1 MSAVR
6 VARTLTALVVA
17 FVGLHSNAG
26 AQGTI
31 DRTKPPVL
39 GPPPTVSLPP
49 IVTRQLPNG
58 LKLLIVEQHELP
70 LADFVLL
77 VGSGAT
83 ADPAGKM
90 GVANLTAAML
100 REGTTT
106 RKSLDIADQ
115 AAFLGISL
123 SPISSWES
131 STLSLHTPTAQL
143 DSALALFADVALHPS
158 FPANEFERLRKNRL
172 TELLQIRDQ
181 GPAIANLVFPAI
193 VYGNAHPYGLASIGT
208 EASVKSLT
216 TTDLQSYYQTNFK
229 PNNATLII
237 VGDVNP
243 ARIEQ
248 KVNELLGGW
257 QRGNVP
263 QLTYGEPPKPA
274 TTTIYLVDKPG
285 AAQSSFRIGG
295 VGVPRSTKDYFALT
309 VMNTILGGSF
319 SSRLNQNLRET
330 RGYTYGAGS
339 RFDMRRAAGPFTASA
354 EIVAAKTDSA
364 LLEFMKELNGIR
376 QSIPADE
383 LSRAKRYLQ
392 LQLPGNFET
401 TQQIAAALVPVALY
415 GLPLDY
421 YNNYVQSIEG
431 VTQADVNRVAQ
442 QYVNPGS
449 LAIVIVGDR
458 KTVEQGLKS
467 VNVGPI
473 SIRNM
478 SGLPIQ

>member
-1 MSAVR
+1 MKPLRAVGMMAGLGLLAVQS
-6 VARTLTALVVA
+6 VA
-17 FVGLHSNAG
+17 S
-26 AQGTI
+26 AQGTV
-31 DRTKPPVL
+31 DRTKPPEL
-39 GPPPTVSLPP
+39 GPPPRVSLPP
-49 IVTRQLPNG
+49 ILTRQLPNG

-77 VGSGAT
+77 VGSGGT
-83 ADPAGKM
+83 ADPAGKT
-90 GVANLTAAML
+90 GVANLTASML

-115 AAFLGISL
+115 ISFLGISL
-123 SPISSWES
+123 FPQASWES

-158 FPANEFERLRKNRL
+158 FPANEFERIKKNRL
-172 TELLQIRDQ
+172 TELLQLRDQ

-193 VYGNAHPYGLASIGT
+193 LYGNAHPYGSPLSGT
-208 EASVKSLT
+208 ENTVTSLST
-216 TTDLQSYYQTNFK
+216 ADLQSYYQANFK

-243 ARIEQ
+243 AQIEQ
-248 KVNELLGGW
+248 KINALFGSW
-257 QRGNVP
+257 QRGDVP
-263 QLTYGEPPKPA
+263 QLTYGEPPNA
-274 TTTIYLVDKPG
+274 GATTIYLVDKPG
-285 AAQSSFRIGG
+285 AAQSSFRIGA

-319 SSRLNQNLRET
+319 SSRLNQNLREA

-354 EIVAAKTDSA
+354 EIVSAKSDSA
-364 LLEFMKELNGIR
+364 LLQFMKELNGIR
-376 QSIPADE
+376 QSVPADE

-421 YNNYVQSIEG
+421 YNNYVQSVEN

-442 QYVNPGS
+442 QYINPGS

-458 KTVEQGLKS
+458 KTIEQGLRAT
-467 VNVGPI
+467 NVGPI
-473 SIRNM
+473 SIRDIT
-478 SGLPIQ
+478 GQIVQ